1 MRRTLSVSAA
11 AVPGRPGRALHGA
24 PPGRRLRRGASSTRA
39 LARDTDSSATAS
51 SGHFRWNALFSLPQL
66 RDGRRL
72 ERRGPCGA
80 AALTQAKASAV
91 LQGMFSVI
99 IKSSPSCRPRQGVSR
114 TPPHVSIQP
123 KAATRPPPSAP
134 GSPTRPRCLHVPPS
148 PLARPASPPR
158 PRRGSPQ
165 TGLFPAALFTVA
177 LWKRQST
184 HDLLAAPGLKSRL
197 PAKCRRPLEMTP
209 PPLPVAPAR

>member
-1 MRRTLSVSAA
+1 MERAVLS
-11 AVPGRPGRALHGA
+11 
-24 PPGRRLRRGASSTRA
+24 T
-39 LARDTDSSATAS
+39 ATA
-51 SGHFRWNALFSLPQL
+51 
-66 RDGRRL
+66 RRAKA
-72 ERRGPCGA
+72 RKAGPCGA

-91 LQGMFSVI
+91 LQGMFRVI

-177 LWKRQST
+177 LWKRRST

-197 PAKCRRPLEMTP
+197 PAKCRRPLEMTT